1 MIAIIGRSRLDFEGA
16 AAIVQEVDL
25 LGAVIMFFP
34 KKWIL
39 KADLNACGVAAGDL
53 LRECRIPVIHLIGM
67 VGTSDEVVGGSV
79 DDCQVRVLSHGA
91 SRLSAWSGADE
102 V

>member
-1 MIAIIGRSRLDFEGA
+1 
-16 AAIVQEVDL
+16 
-25 LGAVIMFFP
+25 
-34 KKWIL
+34 
-39 KADLNACGVAAGDL
+39 
-53 LRECRIPVIHLIGM
+53 LIGM